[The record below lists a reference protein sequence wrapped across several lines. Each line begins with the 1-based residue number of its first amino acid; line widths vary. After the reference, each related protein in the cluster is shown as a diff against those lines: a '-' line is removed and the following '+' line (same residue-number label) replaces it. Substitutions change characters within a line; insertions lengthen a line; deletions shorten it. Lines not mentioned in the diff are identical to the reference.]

1 LIAGNFV
8 SFALGLFPES
18 TSERMKHSM
27 PAFHY
32 DFEWDPVNAK
42 VNSRKGIHPGKQRV
56 FALELSRYFFDQE
69 HPDFTEPFSR
79 AEEIEFK
86 QGDRIVKDIRVL
98 EREDARG
105 GK

>member
-1 LIAGNFV
+1 
-8 SFALGLFPES
+8 
-18 TSERMKHSM
+18 M
-27 PAFHY
+27 PAFLY
-32 DFEWDPVNAK
+32 ECEWDPVKAK

-56 FALELSRYFFDQE
+56 FALELSGYFFEQK

-86 QGDRIVKDIRVL
+86 QGDRIAKDVRVL
-98 EREDARG
+98 EREDDRG